1 MVMMT
6 VRTFVDLKNTIQKK
20 PILVWDHYMIQNQ
33 TIFTKNYAS
42 GDDLNEMNEI
52 KDDSNKQYL
61 SEDDVYEEDSSDND

>member
-52 KDDSNKQYL
+52 KDDSNK
-61 SEDDVYEEDSSDND
+61 